1 MSDSLKKV
9 KGITFW
15 QSPMLK
21 KISGLYH
28 GFSCRKGGISTG
40 PFSSLNMGLKGG
52 DRPEAVF
59 RNRQLFLHALGL
71 SEAEL
76 VLVKQV
82 HGSRVLEANSGLA
95 GCKEHLP
102 ADALVTAQKGIVL
115 GIMAADCVVLY
126 FFDPVNEAIGLAHA
140 GWRGTAAGI
149 GIELLK
155 TMKALYSTRPE
166 NVKVAISPS
175 IASCCYEVEQDVIN
189 SFAENGR
196 LEELVYCK
204 QGKKMTLDL
213 KETNRKQLIKA
224 GVKAEFIASSSY
236 CTFCHQDLFYSY
248 RRDGKKTGS
257 MMAIM
262 ALAEPGQW
270 CQR

>member
-82 HGSRVLEANSGLA
+82 PRQQGVEANLGLR
-95 GCKEHLP
+95 CKEHLP

-126 FFDPVNEAIGLAHA
+126 F
-140 GWRGTAAGI
+140 
-149 GIELLK
+149 
-155 TMKALYSTRPE
+155 
-166 NVKVAISPS
+166 
-175 IASCCYEVEQDVIN
+175 
-189 SFAENGR
+189 
-196 LEELVYCK
+196 
-204 QGKKMTLDL
+204 
-213 KETNRKQLIKA
+213 
-224 GVKAEFIASSSY
+224 
-236 CTFCHQDLFYSY
+236 
-248 RRDGKKTGS
+248 
-257 MMAIM
+257 
-262 ALAEPGQW
+262 
-270 CQR
+270 